1 MWTAARLW
9 DQRGDSQ
16 SIRRVAAGGYR
27 FAVSSAAPPGKTEM
41 DQGGMANLRKQ
52 AAGEVLSTDGRGK
65 EATDQRTLEVVAA
78 FGCNRRRAAAGRVN
92 EDAMKEV
99 KKSRGG
105 RSEEHTS
112 ELQSPV

>member
-1 MWTAARLW
+1 
-9 DQRGDSQ
+9 
-16 SIRRVAAGGYR
+16 
-27 FAVSSAAPPGKTEM
+27 M

-99 KKSRGG
+99 KKRRGG
-105 RSEEHTS
+105 RRVFGDTRSGKRTLTQKYGAIWKWLRKSEKREAKRRKKRSTRHGGSSGTWDW
-112 ELQSPV
+112 